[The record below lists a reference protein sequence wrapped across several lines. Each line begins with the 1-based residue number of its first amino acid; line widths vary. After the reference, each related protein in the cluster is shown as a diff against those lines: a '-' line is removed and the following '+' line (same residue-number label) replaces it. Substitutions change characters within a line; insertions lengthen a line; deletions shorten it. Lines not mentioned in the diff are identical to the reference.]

1 MAAMRPLLQLR
12 QHGLEQRRAVAEAA
26 IEAALGDAEVFGQH
40 LDPHALD
47 AGSCDFR
54 KAGRDPGLV
63 SRVSFGIAHG
73 PVSPILDTVPYC

>member
-1 MAAMRPLLQLR
+1 MAAMRPLLQLC

-26 IEAALGDAEVFGQH
+26 IEAALGDAEVLGQH

-47 AGSCDFR
+47 AGPRDFR

-63 SRVSFGIAHG
+63 SRVSPAVSLGVAHG
-73 PVSPILDTVPYC
+73 LTDF

>member
-1 MAAMRPLLQLR
+1 MADTAAAPAR
-12 QHGLEQRRAVAEAA
+12 QHGLEQGGAVAEAA

-63 SRVSFGIAHG
+63 SRVSPAVGLGGAHG
-73 PVSPILDTVPYC
+73 LTDS